1 MADFCGFCNT
11 RRPEGGTNMV
21 VLNGGSLWLEFC
33 PSCGDK
39 EILTNSEGKHQTVK
53 QVFDGS
59 KEPAPSLV
67 VAKHFAKI
75 NLARE
80 ASKRWKAEERK
91 FYRDR
96 AKALRAERDA
106 KRNLIGNM
114 FPELAKLKG

>member
-1 MADFCGFCNT
+1 
-11 RRPEGGTNMV
+11 MV

-33 PSCGDK
+33 PSCGGK
-39 EILTNSEGKHQTVK
+39 EIITNSEGKHQTIK

-67 VAKHFAKI
+67 VAKFFAKI

-80 ASKRWKAEERK
+80 SEVKFKRE
-91 FYRDR
+91 R
-96 AKALRAERDA
+96 AKALRAKRDA